1 MGATIHKDVVVE
13 PHAIVAAGSVVL
25 EGTVVPSG
33 QVFAGS
39 PAKYLRDV
47 TQEEKHQ
54 IAEHMIEMQQLSQI
68 YNEET
73 EKTFREKLNDMD
85 DTIQKQSESRFHNS
99 CVVWKLHELA

>member
-1 MGATIHKDVVVE
+1 MGSTIQKDAVVE

-25 EGTVVPSG
+25 EGTVVLSG

-73 EKTFREKLNDMD
+73 EKTFREQLNDMD
-85 DTIQKQSESRFHNS
+85 DVIQTSSESRLS
-99 CVVWKLHELA
+99 PICISIE